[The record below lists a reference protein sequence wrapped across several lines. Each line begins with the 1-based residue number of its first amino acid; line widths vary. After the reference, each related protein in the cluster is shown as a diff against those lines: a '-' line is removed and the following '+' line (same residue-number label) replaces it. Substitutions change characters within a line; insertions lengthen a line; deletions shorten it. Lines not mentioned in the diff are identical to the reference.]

1 MNHTATTGV
10 AASDRPLST
19 PVLRKGK
26 PGRLAKP
33 KTPISREAQRIG
45 AAILEVLAGVRSP
58 TDAATALGIAV
69 PQYYL
74 WEQRALQG
82 LIAACQPRRP
92 GEAIS
97 QRHQIAVLQKEVTRL
112 KQDCAR
118 QQALV
123 RVTQRTIG
131 LSPPAPKSA
140 AKPQG
145 KKAGKTSG
153 KKSRRRPLVVRALR
167 AAAALRTAS
176 TTLDA
181 NDSSG
186 VPLPEVLQPSVVD
199 NALPSACPQA
209 AAITVDT

>member
-1 MNHTATTGV
+1 MTHTSVTGV
-10 AASDRPLST
+10 AAPDKPLST
-19 PVLRKGK
+19 RVSRKGNQ
-26 PGRLAKP
+26 GRPAKP
-33 KTPISREAQRIG
+33 TTPISREAQRIG

-97 QRHQIAVLQKEVTRL
+97 QRHQIAVLQKEVVQL

-123 RVTQRTIG
+123 RATQRTIG

-145 KKAGKTSG
+145 KTAGKTAG
-153 KKSRRRPLVVRALR
+153 KKSRRRRLVVRALR
-167 AAAALRTAS
+167 AATALRTAS
-176 TTLDA
+176 TTQEAD
-181 NDSSG
+181 DSSG

-199 NALPSACPQA
+199 NPLPSACPQA